1 MLKLILML
9 IIMKLWVWSK
19 DPPDTCHEV
28 DEEGDDVAQLA
39 KVGEPGWDRLL
50 DDGDDHLRG
59 CKGHHKH
66 VLQQAQQTQQPAAH
80 VTGVNQPCCVCVLS

>member
-1 MLKLILML
+1 MLKLIFML

-39 KVGEPGWDRLL
+39 KVGEPSWDGLL

-59 CKGHHKH
+59 CEGHHKH
-66 VLQQAQQTQQPAAH
+66 VLQQAQQP
-80 VTGVNQPCCVCVLS
+80 